1 MAKDLTIIEKF
12 DAGKIIN
19 QDKGKVLT
27 VNSISSI
34 SYFNSGRYCFKISF
48 VMDGEFIFNE
58 TYGFYGAGEDRYEC
72 EVVSDL
78 FNLLEPFLEVDETG
92 EYPKIMFTYDDVV
105 RALVGRNVRATAQ
118 IYKIHGNE
126 HVKINMH
133 PIME

>member
-1 MAKDLTIIEKF
+1 MANDFTIIDKF

-27 VNSISSI
+27 VEGISRI

-48 VMDGEFIFNE
+48 VMDDEFLFCE

-78 FNLLEPFLEVDETG
+78 FNLLEPFLDVDETG
-92 EYPKIMFTYDDVV
+92 EYAKIIFTYDDVV
-105 RALVGRNVRATAQ
+105 RALVGKKVRSTAQ
-118 IYKIHGNE
+118 VYRIHGNE

-133 PIME
+133 PIVE